1 MTLRPVPAWLE
12 ELELRFG
19 AMLALPLAREGG
31 SLEATPERYDPVL
44 EREVRAGPR
53 SPASARLAVY
63 QRQYWFRLLTV
74 MHAAYPLTTRLLG
87 HWHFN
92 ELATRFLGAHPA
104 QGHDLDA
111 VPDGFD
117 SFLAAATPGPVVVM
131 TRPAVELD
139 RDVLLDAARLD
150 AAYRRVLRAPE
161 VQHYRPNAADAE
173 RLLAGRL
180 ELSPAV
186 ALLTD
191 TFGSW
196 ELRGRILDEPGEV
209 PVRAPPRLA
218 AARHGALVRSGLT
231 LRLVPLEADEH
242 ELLCLLGEHSVGHA
256 LAALESSRSASERH
270 DLPERARRWLARSV
284 DLGLW
289 SGFRA

>member
-12 ELELRFG
+12 DLELRFG
-19 AMLALPLAREGG
+19 AMLALPLGREGG
-31 SLEATPERYDPVL
+31 SLDATPESYDPVL
-44 EREVRAGPR
+44 AREVRAGPR
-53 SPASARLAVY
+53 SRASARLAVY

-74 MHAAYPLTTRLLG
+74 MHTAFPLTTRLLG

-92 ELATRFLGAHPA
+92 ELAARFLSAHPA
-104 QGHDLDA
+104 TGPDIDA
-111 VPDGFD
+111 VPDEFD
-117 SFLAAATPGPVVVM
+117 SFLAAVAPSQGLVLA
-131 TRPAVELD
+131 RPPVELD
-139 RDVLLDAARLD
+139 REVLLEAARLD

-161 VQHYRPNAADAE
+161 VPHYRPNAADAE

-180 ELSPAV
+180 ELSRAV

-196 ELRGRILDEPGEV
+196 ELRRRILDEPGEA

-218 AARHGALVRSGLT
+218 NARHGVLVRSGLS
-231 LRLVPLEADEH
+231 LRIVPLEADEH
-242 ELLCLLGEHSVGHA
+242 ELLCLLGEHSVGQA
-256 LAALESSRSASERH
+256 LAHLESSRPVPERN

-289 SGFRA
+289 SGLR